1 MICLI
6 QRVSQAHVSVENQI
20 IGQIEHGIL
29 ALVGFQPD
37 DTSDKIHKMLH
48 KLLHYRIFADENDK
62 MNLNVQQV
70 FGGLLLV
77 PQFTLAADT
86 QSGLRPSF
94 STSAPP
100 AMATKL
106 FDELVQKAQLNYSNI
121 ATGQFGADMK
131 VNLTND
137 GPVTFYFEI

>member
-6 QRVSQAHVSVENQI
+6 QRVSHAHVEVKSEI

-29 ALVGFQPD
+29 ALVGFQPE
-37 DTSDKIHKMLH
+37 DTSDNINKMLH

-70 FGGLLLV
+70 SGGLLLV
-77 PQFTLAADT
+77 PQFTLAANT

-94 STSAPP
+94 SSSAPP

-106 FDELVQKAQLNYSNI
+106 FDELVEKAQQKYAQI
-121 ATGQFGADMK
+121 ATGRFGADMK
-131 VNLTND
+131 VNLIND

>member
-6 QRVSQAHVSVENQI
+6 QRVSDAHVEVDGEI

-29 ALVGFQPD
+29 ALVGFQPE
-37 DTSDKIHKMLH
+37 DTSDNINKMLH

-70 FGGLLLV
+70 SGGLLLV

-86 QSGLRPSF
+86 RSGLRPSF
-94 STSAPP
+94 SSSAPP
-100 AMATKL
+100 AMATTL
-106 FDELVQKAQLNYSNI
+106 FDELVEKAQQNYTKI
-121 ATGQFGADMK
+121 ATGRFGADMK
-131 VNLTND
+131 VNLIND